1 MKALA
6 CVVLLASVTA
16 CGSSAASPPPSTP
29 TPAGTPSATASVWD
43 IDPSFN
49 ATDLAWI
56 ELMIP
61 MDEQLLR
68 VLELGRKQA
77 ADPAVRE
84 FAGRVAAG
92 HRAEVARFVALRTRS
107 RLPVRNPHQ
116 GHDMPGMM
124 TEPEI
129 VALGKSTGAAFDQVF
144 LENLEEHL
152 EQSIVLAR
160 SIPKDGKDP
169 EGKKLAT
176 AITTTRAAQLKELAA
191 LR

>member
-1 MKALA
+1 VKALA
-6 CVVLLASVTA
+6 CLLLLASVTA
-16 CGSSAASPPPSTP
+16 CGSSAASSPPSTP
-29 TPAGTPSATASVWD
+29 APAGTPSASVSEWD

-61 MDEQLLR
+61 MDEQLLQ
-68 VLELGRKQA
+68 VLALGQKQA

-92 HRAEVARFVALRTRS
+92 HRAEVERFVALRTRS
-107 RLPVRNPHQ
+107 RLPVRNPHE

-124 TEPEI
+124 TEAEI

-144 LENLEEHL
+144 LKNLKEHL
-152 EQSIVLAR
+152 DQSIVLAR
-160 SIPKDGKDP
+160 SITKDGKDP
-169 EGKKLAT
+169 EGKKLAGS
-176 AITTTRAAQLKELAA
+176 ITTSRSVQLKELD
-191 LR
+191 LLG

>member
-1 MKALA
+1 
-6 CVVLLASVTA
+6 VSE
-16 CGSSAASPPPSTP
+16 
-29 TPAGTPSATASVWD
+29 WD

-61 MDEQLLR
+61 MDEQLLQ
-68 VLELGRKQA
+68 VLALGQKQA
-77 ADPAVRE
+77 AGPAVRE

-107 RLPVRNPHQ
+107 RLPVRNPHK

-129 VALGKSTGAAFDQVF
+129 VALSKSTGAAFDQVF
-144 LENLEEHL
+144 LKNLKEHL
-152 EQSIVLAR
+152 DQSIVLAR
-160 SIPKDGKDP
+160 SITKDGKDP
-169 EGKKLAT
+169 EGKKLAGS
-176 AITTTRAAQLKELAA
+176 ITTSRTAQLKELE
-191 LR
+191 LLG